1 MAKVIDEKLVKG
13 VDWEGYSGKR
23 VQEFIKEELNTLE
36 TGLNNKVG
44 YIVENEAEGKVYF
57 ASNKENYDLGITM
70 GVVNSTPRYAMD
82 LKFDVNNKSM
92 FLSNDNNKTFSWYFK
107 TKDLATGGSYPEN
120 VSVEYTILNET
131 EGKQTTHS
139 TIIESNAD
147 IQNDNYTKVTMD
159 LNEYVTNGTSL
170 ITIVVRGLRTK
181 QELMLQTRVSII
193 TLEMTDN
200 TDFSKSFKDNFIVN
214 MEVKCTK
221 HQRYFIEYRFNPS
234 NYSDMSDFTTYA
246 NETIG
251 SGKKETL
258 NINLPFPQS
267 GLIDGKHVFEYR
279 LCVKI
284 DNDTEP
290 YYTRIQRIEFIKGEN
305 PQFNEPQILIFSNYA
320 IDETPLDASG
330 NLIINGVSQYVP
342 FSVKYAVY
350 NSIAGSTNVE
360 FYEVKDEIVT
370 LSTSNTVFN
379 GNFANYEVQAMQPG
393 VKTINI
399 ITKDAE
405 GNILNNKGRYV
416 FINVS
421 ESILNI
427 SVYNK
432 NLRIDFSSVGK
443 SNESVDK
450 TTWISNVGGIFTNN
464 ATFNDAFDWS
474 QGWTENGLVVSEG
487 CEVSFDY
494 APFPKSVNDPNIYN
508 VGGLNAYT
516 FEIEFMTQNVTD
528 ENAVVCDMTDERGD
542 KKTGLQITGSEIKF
556 TTPNGESVSTRFKS
570 GEMNRATIVIYPSK
584 DNEGKFSKGL
594 VQLYINGILS
604 NITKYTEGEVFEILK
619 QDENNKTVSKNLTFK
634 GVKGADIVV
643 KYIRAYEG
651 ALEGDD
657 IVDNYI
663 IYRTNAQEMLT
674 LYNKNNVINEQG
686 VITPQSMIKIGNIP
700 VLIFIGRTKA
710 DELASGDGN
719 TGDGKGNCNEEYKP
733 GAVNANEEN
742 WYKTL
747 EDTTNKKKN
756 VDMDVIYYDP
766 IDKSKNFKFVKAYIT
781 PQGTS
786 SMYYPKKNYR
796 IYTQKNKDTRC
807 FFSDMTEGGAGA
819 LEFEDMI
826 RWNFG
831 ETEIDRKWEK
841 WRGTKNYKKRKYSF
855 KNNAQAVK
863 CWCLK
868 ADFAETSS
876 SHNTGVARLWG
887 DTLKNSTVQIGNASY
902 PVFKTNAQATIEN
915 NYNDKRDKMPDIR
928 TTIDGF
934 PIVVFGAKS
943 YSDEIVFLG
952 QYNFNNDK
960 STESV
965 FGFCDIDDEN
975 ILTDNGKDN
984 YTPHNT
990 QEAIKVEHTLDE
1002 MLDKYMCCVETLDN
1016 GNALAN
1022 FSTMEDFDGSWD
1034 DAFEFRYME
1043 IPEEPEQ
1050 KDYKDENGNWTETGE
1065 KDYYE
1070 DLAAYN
1076 KDITKWNNTRLKP
1089 FKHFAQWLY
1098 DTRWCDV
1105 YGNILP
1111 GLTTEEAEARKN
1123 KFATEKWDHLDVWKM
1138 AAYYIYAMRFGAV
1151 DQIVKNSMLTSE
1163 GPFAMNKNGN
1173 KMGYWDTT
1181 DESAPEYGQFYKWYY
1196 INYDNDTVLGV
1207 KNDGSLAYGPEI
1219 TRTMKEGSGSTASYI
1234 YAGSNSTLWNNLDAD
1249 EEFKQIVRIADQGI
1263 SKTMTYAEAIKM
1275 FDEEQVGKW
1284 CERIYNKD
1292 AEYKYISPYLGDWS
1306 YTGEDENVENFV
1318 DKLFMLQ
1325 GSRTAHRR
1333 WWMSKR
1339 FSLFD
1344 GKWNSGD
1351 FPEKFIEVKCDYGSI
1366 GDTFSA
1372 IAGANAYFGYTINNK
1387 TFPVNEGENPW
1398 MGGETFE
1405 FKQGDIIDWKL
1416 YKNIQIG
1423 DPIGIFGSTDMVE
1436 LNLMGLAKNLSSV
1449 SFRFGNNADISN
1461 KLERLYLSI
1470 PEELLFAN
1478 ATYKVYSHDEEGTV
1492 NRKTAFEK
1500 LKMDYDDI
1508 NESDFI
1514 EGAKYP
1520 TSEEEFDATDLNS
1533 PDFYRSPVKVEDE
1546 EGNESIIFVYFA
1558 KVSENIRN
1566 HSCKELSFDNLDKLQ
1581 DLKVVGY
1588 MGLKSLNLTNN
1599 KFINS
1604 IDARYSN
1611 IGNITF
1617 AEGARIKDI
1626 KVSDKLTDLVLTRCN
1641 NVKLENIMVNSMP
1654 LKNNSG
1660 ITISKI
1666 SIDNSDGLNHDDN
1679 FKDFILKWMKGGPD
1693 SKPTYSKSLL
1703 LKGIIWEDIK
1713 IEDIETIINFAKAA
1727 DSCEISG
1734 VISMGANNLSK
1745 ADFELIET
1753 VFKKI
1758 PGIDVVVKIPYP
1770 NILIEVQPSMVAG
1783 QEISLSSILYSDLDY
1798 SSENYTLE
1806 YTFIEETEDEEAENS
1821 FFDGKTG
1828 KRYVKIS
1835 DDKIRNGN
1843 VEIVNPIATATTIK
1857 SKEIVLNED
1866 TQTLLAVIFN
1876 YEGTTKFDIASLEI
1890 KDPTY
1895 VTAAT
1900 INGETMINEVGK
1912 TFVYDLELVSNK
1924 NAEPIGTFDVTWSV
1938 SGSGVKH
1945 IEIIP
1950 SDDEKTLS
1958 FKTNS
1963 VPDDNELLTELNINA
1978 IITNFS
1984 GSNYDNVVVNLGVYI
1999 LNENIILTDKTNPT
2013 VMAICYENNWASD
2026 SQYLT
2031 KEEAANITDI
2041 GTAFSNVKGVSADIW
2056 SFEEFK
2062 YFTGVTTIPDV
2073 AFSGSNL
2080 TTINIPDN
2088 VTELGVGVFENCKKL
2103 ETVKMSE
2110 NVSIISEK
2118 TFLNCSKLENFILP
2132 VAVKQ
2137 IDKNAFGSVGFEKIM
2152 KYNGKFNGVNTLFI
2166 HENSSLTTIK
2176 NDAFEVSKW
2185 NNGSTTNNLTEVYLP
2200 KNLVISDQQYN
2211 FLLSSGLTKI
2221 NLVDIQDTNLRFDD
2235 NILYADKART
2245 KVVRALPISETNID
2259 VLDLNIVD
2267 EVYPYAFFNC
2277 NSIKKVIFNEPLF
2290 GSYLRDGAFI
2300 NSNIEEIDLSK
2311 CNKLERI
2318 WNYTFYNM
2326 ENLKSVLFPENG
2338 MLKEM
2343 GIQVFYNSPK
2353 LEELVLPD
2361 TVEKLGTN
2369 TSSTYFINNCGI
2381 KSFKLPQSLTS
2392 CGRNIIVNCANLEE
2406 FVFSDKFNLSSTVAQ
2421 MVDSCSNLK
2430 IVKLPIFSRILE
2442 NGEYEIVNNTFFN
2455 KGDKETFINCNNI
2468 EKFVLHEDDNRLIM
2482 NTMDEGKSIIRIGN
2496 SNVTDN
2502 TINPCEP
2509 KLVKVVYSA
2518 TDYTLPDN
2526 IEEIETGAFA
2536 GCNNLSS
2543 VKLNNVLET
2552 ISSYAFAGCNN
2563 LSSVKLN
2570 NVLET
2575 IGSYA
2580 FASCGK
2586 LESINLPNTLTSIGE
2601 SAFRGCGLKE
2611 IIVPENITSINRYTF
2626 YECDKLEKVE
2636 LKSENLQIIN
2646 DMAFVYCSNL
2656 KEILILSSNAPELKT
2671 GSEYYRDYAAF
2682 ENVNIYQYHPFGYN
2696 EFTIVGSNIN
2706 EDKKLF
2712 LPNNNYGYD
2721 TEKWIYPLSAVC
2733 NFEFI
2738 PIIIENDIAIVDE
2751 SLNNMDMVYIKR
2763 EANDNIEPL
2772 AVLSPYNEGDSKRIV
2787 MFNSEKIY
2795 HGETIVVY
2803 SDEECNNEIGKFEAK
2818 YGKDVYNLTK
2828 EIVMGSTYSKSLFN
2842 TNIFEDEKVVENND
2856 MTEMANITKHE
2867 YNLLL
2872 AKVNQLMK
2880 LLNKKK

>member
-1 MAKVIDEKLVKG
+1 
-13 VDWEGYSGKR
+13 
-23 VQEFIKEELNTLE
+23 
-36 TGLNNKVG
+36 
-44 YIVENEAEGKVYF
+44 
-57 ASNKENYDLGITM
+57 
-70 GVVNSTPRYAMD
+70 
-82 LKFDVNNKSM
+82 
-92 FLSNDNNKTFSWYFK
+92 
-107 TKDLATGGSYPEN
+107 
-120 VSVEYTILNET
+120 
-131 EGKQTTHS
+131 
-139 TIIESNAD
+139 
-147 IQNDNYTKVTMD
+147 MD
-159 LNEYVTNGTSL
+159 LNEYLTNGTSL

-181 QELMLQTRVSII
+181 QELMLQTKVSII
-193 TLEMTDN
+193 TFEMTDN
-200 TDFSKSFKDNFIVN
+200 TDFSIPFKENFIVN
-214 MEVKCTK
+214 MDVECTK
-221 HQRYFIEYRFNPS
+221 NQRYFIEYRFNPS
-234 NYSDMSDFTTYA
+234 NYRDMSDFITYA
-246 NETIG
+246 NETNG

-258 NINLPFPQS
+258 NIYLPFPQN
-267 GLIDGKHVFEYR
+267 GLMDGKHVFEYR

-284 DNDTEP
+284 GVES
-290 YYTRIQRIEFIKGEN
+290 YYTKIQRIEFIKGEN
-305 PQFNEPQILIFSNYA
+305 PQFNEPQILIFSNYN
-320 IDETPLDASG
+320 IDEESVDASG
-330 NLIINGVSQYVP
+330 NLIVNGVSQYVP
-342 FSVKYAVY
+342 FAVKYAVY
-350 NSIAGSTNVE
+350 NSNAGSTNVE
-360 FYEVKDEIVT
+360 FYEVKDEIAT
-370 LSTSNTVFN
+370 LSASNTVFN

-427 SVYNK
+427 GVYNN
-432 NLRIDFSSVGK
+432 NLRIDFSSIGK

-450 TTWISNVGGIFTNN
+450 TTWISKVGNTFTNN
-464 ATFNDAFDWS
+464 AIFNDTFDWS
-474 QGWTENGLVVSEG
+474 QGWTENGLVISEG

-494 APFPKSVNDPNIYN
+494 APFPMSAKDPNIYN
-508 VGGLNAYT
+508 VGGLKPYT

-528 ENAVVCDMTDERGD
+528 ENAVVCDMTNEVGD

-584 DNEGKFSKGL
+584 DDEGKFSKGL

-604 NITKYTEGEVFEILK
+604 NITKYTEGEIFEILK
-619 QDENNKTVSKNLTFK
+619 PDENNKAVSKNLTFK
-634 GVKGADIVV
+634 GVRGADIVV

-657 IVDNYI
+657 IVNNYI

-700 VLIFIGRTKA
+700 VLIFIGRTNA

-719 TGDGKGNCNEEYKP
+719 TGDGEGNCIDEEYKP

-742 WYKTL
+742 WFKTL
-747 EDTTNKKKN
+747 EDTTDKKKN
-756 VDMDVIYYDP
+756 IDMDVIYYDP
-766 IDKSKNFKFVKAYIT
+766 TDKSKNFKFVKAYIT

-807 FFSDMTEGGAGA
+807 FFSLVDEDGKLTSA

-831 ETEIDRKWEK
+831 ETETDRKWEK

-855 KNNAQAVK
+855 KKNAQAVK

-887 DTLKNSTVQIGNASY
+887 DTLKNSTVQIGDASH

-915 NYNDKRDKMPDIR
+915 NYKDKRDKMPDIR

-934 PIVVFGAKS
+934 PIVVFGKRS
-943 YSDEIVFLG
+943 YNGRIVDGKRVEDPYVFLG

-965 FGFCDIDDEN
+965 FGFCDIDNKN
-975 ILTDNGKDN
+975 ILTDDGKDN

-990 QEAIKVEHTLDE
+990 QEVIKVEHTLDE

-1022 FSTMEDFDGSWD
+1022 FSTLDDWD
-1034 DAFEFRYME
+1034 TVYVDEEGKTYKGWEKAFEFRYME
-1043 IPEEPEQ
+1043 IPEEPKQ

-1065 KDYYE
+1065 KDYYK
-1070 DLAAYN
+1070 DLEKYN
-1076 KDITKWNNTRLKP
+1076 KNIVKWNNTRLKP

-1111 GLTTEEAEARKN
+1111 GLTTEEAEARKT

-1163 GPFAMNKNGN
+1163 GPFAMNKNGD

-1263 SKTMTYAEAIKM
+1263 SKTMTYTKAIKM
-1275 FDEEQVGKW
+1275 FDEEQVGQW

-1306 YTGEDENVENFV
+1306 YTGEDENVESFV

-1351 FPEKFIEVKCDYGSI
+1351 FPERFIEVKCDYGSI

-1405 FKQGDIIDWKL
+1405 FKHGDVIDWKL

-1470 PEELLFAN
+1470 PEELLSVN
-1478 ATYKVYSHDEEGTV
+1478 VTYKVYSDDEEGTV

-1500 LKMDYDDI
+1500 LKMDYDYI

-1533 PDFYRSPVKVEDE
+1533 PDFYRSPVKIEDK
-1546 EGNESIIFVYFA
+1546 EGNEFIIFVYFA
-1558 KVSENIRN
+1558 KVSENVRN
-1566 HSCKELSFDNLDKLQ
+1566 HSCKELSFDNLVKLQ

-1604 IDARYSN
+1604 VDARYSN

-1666 SIDNSDGLNHDDN
+1666 SIDNSDGLNHDDD
-1679 FKDFILKWMKGGPD
+1679 FKDFILRWMKGGPD
-1693 SKPTYSKSLL
+1693 FKPTYSKSLL
-1703 LKGIIWEDIK
+1703 LKGIIWENIK
-1713 IEDIETIINFAKAA
+1713 IEDIETIINFASAA
-1727 DSCEISG
+1727 TCEISG
-1734 VISMGANNLSK
+1734 VISMGPNNLSK
-1745 ADFELIET
+1745 SDFELIEE
-1753 VFKKI
+1753 VFKKT

-1806 YTFIEETEDEEAENS
+1806 YRFIEETDDEKAENS

-1828 KRYVKIS
+1828 KYYTIIS

-1843 VEIVNPIATATTIK
+1843 VKISNHTTTATTIK
-1857 SKEIVLNED
+1857 SEEIILNED
-1866 TQTLLAVIFN
+1866 TQTLLVVIFT
-1876 YEGTTKFDIASLEI
+1876 YEGTTKFDIAPLEI

-1984 GSNYDNVVVNLGVYI
+1984 GSNYEDVVVDLGVYI

-2013 VMAICYENNWASD
+2013 VMAICHENQNHWAAD
-2026 SQYLT
+2026 EKYLT
-2031 KEEAANITDI
+2031 KKEAANIKDI
-2041 GTAFSNVKGVSADIW
+2041 GTAFSNVKGVSNDIW

-2062 YFTGVTTIPDV
+2062 YFTGITTIPDG
-2073 AFSGSNL
+2073 AFAGSNL
-2080 TTINIPDN
+2080 TTINIPDTI
-2088 VTELGVGVFENCKKL
+2088 TELGIGVFENCEKL

-2132 VAVKQ
+2132 VAVTQ
-2137 IDKNAFGSVGFEKIM
+2137 IDKNAFGGVGFEKIM
-2152 KYNGKFNGVNTLFI
+2152 KYNGKFNGVNALFI
-2166 HENSSLTTIK
+2166 HENALLNAIK
-2176 NDAFEVSKW
+2176 NDAFEVDKW
-2185 NNGSTTNNLTEVYLP
+2185 NNGNTTNNLTEVYLP
-2200 KNLVISDQQYN
+2200 KNLVISDRQYN

-2221 NLVDIQDTNLRFDD
+2221 NLVDLQDTNLRFDN
-2235 NILYADKART
+2235 NILYADKATT
-2245 KVVRALPISETNID
+2245 KVVRALPISEINID

-2267 EVYPYAFFNC
+2267 EVYPYSFFNC
-2277 NSIKKVIFNEPLF
+2277 NSIKKVIFNEPLI

-2300 NSNIEEIDLSK
+2300 NSKIEEIDLSK

-2361 TVEKLGTN
+2361 TIEKLGTN
-2369 TSSTYFINNCGI
+2369 TSSTYFINNCGVKI
-2381 KSFKLPQSLTS
+2381 FKLPQSLIS
-2392 CGRNIIVNCANLEE
+2392 CGRNVIVNCANLEE
-2406 FVFSDKFNLSSTVAQ
+2406 FAFSNKFNLSSTVAQ

-2430 IVKLPIFSRILE
+2430 IVKLPIFSRTLE
-2442 NGEYEIVNNTFFN
+2442 NGEYEVVNNTFFS

-2468 EKFVLHEDDNRLIM
+2468 EKFVLHEYDDGLIM
-2482 NTMDEGKSIIRIGN
+2482 KTMDEGKSIIRVG
-2496 SNVTDN
+2496 SD
-2502 TINPCEP
+2502 P

-2518 TDYTLPDN
+2518 TDYILPED
-2526 IEEIETGAFA
+2526 IKEIENGAFA
-2536 GCNNLSS
+2536 YCGNLSN
-2543 VKLNNVLET
+2543 VTLNDVLE
-2552 ISSYAFAGCNN
+2552 
-2563 LSSVKLN
+2563 K
-2570 NVLET
+2570 

-2580 FASCGK
+2580 FVGCSK
-2586 LESINLPNTLTSIGE
+2586 LEYIDLPNILTSIGDF
-2601 SAFRGCGLKE
+2601 AFSETNLKE
-2611 IIVPENITSINRYTF
+2611 LNLIGEFDIIPRAMCYKCNN
-2626 YECDKLEKVE
+2626 LEKVNIWSTKV
-2636 LKSENLQIIN
+2636 KSIDIQAFAYCLNL
-2646 DMAFVYCSNL
+2646 S
-2656 KEILILSSNAPELKT
+2656 EILINTKVAPVVDVKVNTGTFGWNNSS
-2671 GSEYYRDYAAF
+2671 YAGF
-2682 ENVNIYQYHPFGYN
+2682 NNN
-2696 EFTIVGSNIN
+2696 GSNILKIPK
-2706 EDKKLF
+2706 DSS
-2712 LPNNNYGYD
+2712 GY
-2721 TEKWIYPLSAVC
+2721 TENGWDILLDETKCGFKIE
-2733 NFEFI
+2733 N
-2738 PIIIENDIAIVDE
+2738 IILENDIVIVDE
-2751 SLNNMDMVYIKR
+2751 SLNNMDMVYVKR
-2763 EANDNIEPL
+2763 ETNDNVETTP
-2772 AVLSPYNEGDSKRIV
+2772 VLSPYNEGDPKRFI
-2787 MFNSEKIY
+2787 MLNSEKIY
-2795 HGETIVVY
+2795 HGETIIVY
-2803 SDEECNNEIGKFEAK
+2803 SDEECNNEVGRFIAK
-2818 YGKDVYNLTK
+2818 YGTDVYSLTK
-2828 EIVMGSTYSKSLFN
+2828 EIVMGSTYSKSLSN
-2842 TNIFEDEKVVENND
+2842 TNLFEDEQIVENSD
-2856 MTEMANITKHE
+2856 MIEMANITKHE

>member
-1 MAKVIDEKLVKG
+1 MAKVIDEKIVKG
-13 VDWEGYSGKR
+13 VDWEGYSGRR

-36 TGLNNKVG
+36 DGLNNKVG

-57 ASNKENYDLGITM
+57 ASSKDNYDNGITM

-82 LKFDVNNKSM
+82 LKFNVNNKAM
-92 FLSNDNNKTFSWYFK
+92 FLSNDKNKSFSWYFK

-131 EGKQTTHS
+131 EGKQTNYS
-139 TIIESNAD
+139 TVIESNANA
-147 IQNDNYTKVTMD
+147 QNDNYTEVTMD
-159 LNEYVTNGTSL
+159 LNEYLNNGTSL

-200 TDFSKSFKDNFIVN
+200 TDFSKPFKENFIVN
-214 MEVKCTK
+214 MDVECTK

-234 NYSDMSDFTTYA
+234 NYSDMSDFTSYT

-258 NINLPFPQS
+258 NIPLPFPQG
-267 GLIDGKHVFEYR
+267 GLKDGKHVFEYR

-290 YYTRIQRIEFIKGEN
+290 YYTRIQRIEFIKGDSV
-305 PQFNEPQILIFSNYA
+305 QFEEPQILIFSNYA
-320 IDETPLDASG
+320 IDEAPIDSSG

-342 FSVKYAVY
+342 FAVKYAVY
-350 NSIAGSTNVE
+350 NSNAGSTNIE
-360 FYEVKDEIVT
+360 FYEIKDENAT
-370 LSTSNTVFN
+370 LSASNTVFN
-379 GNFANYEVQAMQPG
+379 GNFTKYDIQAMQHG

-399 ITKDAE
+399 IAKDVE
-405 GNILNNKGRYV
+405 GNILNNKGRYI

-427 SVYNK
+427 GVYNK
-432 NLRIDFSSVGK
+432 NLRLDFSSVGK
-443 SNESVDK
+443 SNESIDK
-450 TTWISNVGGIFTNN
+450 ATWTSNVGGIFTNN
-464 ATFNDAFDWS
+464 ATFNETFDWS

-494 APFPKSVNDPNIYN
+494 APFPKTVNDPNIYN

-570 GEMNRATIVIYPSK
+570 DEMNRATIVIYPSK

-594 VQLYINGILS
+594 VQLYINGVLS

-619 QDENNKTVSKNLTFK
+619 QDENNKTVSKNLIFK
-634 GVKGADIVV
+634 GVKGADIVI

-663 IYRTNAQEMLT
+663 IYRTNAQEMLK

-756 VDMDVIYYDP
+756 IDMDVIYYNP
-766 IDKSKNFKFVKAYIT
+766 TDKSKNFKFVKAYIT

-807 FFSDMTEGGAGA
+807 FFSDISEGGAGA

-831 ETEIDRKWEK
+831 ETESDRKWEK

-887 DTLKNSTVQIGNASY
+887 DTLKNSTVQIGNTSY

-915 NYNDKRDKMPDIR
+915 NYIDKRNEMPDIR

-975 ILTDNGKDN
+975 ILIDNGKDN

-1022 FSTMEDFDGSWD
+1022 FSTMENFDGSWD

-1065 KDYYE
+1065 KDYYK
-1070 DLAAYN
+1070 DLEAYN

-1123 KFATEKWDHLDVWKM
+1123 KFATEKWDHLDIWKM

-1405 FKQGDIIDWKL
+1405 FKQGDVIDWKL

-1478 ATYKVYSHDEEGTV
+1478 ATYIVYADDEEGTV

-1500 LKMDYDDI
+1500 LKIDYDNL

-1514 EGAKYP
+1514 EGGKYP
-1520 TSEEEFDATDLNS
+1520 TSEEDFDATDLNS

-1581 DLKVVGY
+1581 ELKVAGY
-1588 MGLKSLNLTNN
+1588 MGLKSLNLSNN

-1641 NVKLENIMVNSMP
+1641 NVKLENIMVDSMP

-1679 FKDFILKWMKGGPD
+1679 FKDFILKWMKGGSD
-1693 SKPTYSKSLL
+1693 FKPTYSKSLL

-1713 IEDIETIINFAKAA
+1713 IEDIETIINFTKAA

-1734 VISMGANNLSK
+1734 IISMGANNLSK

-1753 VFKKI
+1753 VFKKT

-1770 NILIEVQPSMVAG
+1770 NILIEVQSSMVAG

-1798 SSENYTLE
+1798 TSANYTLE
-1806 YTFIEETEDEEAENS
+1806 YTFIEETEDEEAINS
-1821 FFDGKTG
+1821 FFDGRTG

-1835 DDKIRNGN
+1835 DNKIRNGG
-1843 VEIVNPIATATTIK
+1843 VEIVNHIASATTIRT
-1857 SKEIVLNED
+1857 KEEVVNED
-1866 TQTLLAVIFN
+1866 TNTLLAVIFN

-1900 INGETMINEVGK
+1900 INGETMINEIGK

-1924 NAEPIGTFDVTWSV
+1924 NAEPIGSFDIAWSV
-1938 SGSGVKH
+1938 YGDGLKH
-1945 IEIIP
+1945 IEIT
-1950 SDDEKTLS
+1950 SNENEKILS
-1958 FKTNS
+1958 FKTIS
-1963 VPDDNELLTELNINA
+1963 VPNNEELLTELNINA

-1984 GSNYDNVVVNLGVYI
+1984 GSIYEDVVVDLGIYI
-1999 LNENIILTDKTNPT
+1999 LNEEIILTDKTNPT
-2013 VMAICYENNWASD
+2013 VMAVCYEKFWAEHE
-2026 SQYLT
+2026 QYLT
-2031 KEEAANITDI
+2031 REEAAKISDI
-2041 GTAFSNVKGVSADIW
+2041 STAFSNVKGVSNNIW

-2062 YFTGVTTIPDV
+2062 YFTGITTIPDG
-2073 AFSGSNL
+2073 AFAGSNL

-2088 VTELGVGVFENCKKL
+2088 VIKLGIGVFENCKKL

-2110 NVSIISEK
+2110 NITIISEK

-2132 VAVKQ
+2132 IAVLQ
-2137 IDKNAFGSVGFEKIM
+2137 IDKNAFGGVNFEKIM

-2166 HENSSLTTIK
+2166 HENSSLTTIQ
-2176 NDAFEVSKW
+2176 NDAFEIDKW
-2185 NNGSTTNNLTEVYLP
+2185 NTNTTNILSEVYLP
-2200 KNLVISDQQYN
+2200 KNLVITDQQYN
-2211 FLLSSGLTKI
+2211 FLLSPILSKI
-2221 NLVDIQDTNLRFDD
+2221 NLVDIENTNLRLED
-2235 NILYADKART
+2235 NILYANKGKT
-2245 KVVRALPISETNID
+2245 IVVRGLPISEANVD
-2259 VLDLNIVD
+2259 VLELNIV
-2267 EVYPYAFFNC
+2267 ERVFPFAFFNC
-2277 NSIKKVIFNEPLF
+2277 NTIKKVIFNEPLI
-2290 GSYLRDGAFI
+2290 GSYLGKGAFI
-2300 NSNIEEIDLSK
+2300 
-2311 CNKLERI
+2311 
-2318 WNYTFYNM
+2318 
-2326 ENLKSVLFPENG
+2326 
-2338 MLKEM
+2338 
-2343 GIQVFYNSPK
+2343 
-2353 LEELVLPD
+2353 
-2361 TVEKLGTN
+2361 
-2369 TSSTYFINNCGI
+2369 
-2381 KSFKLPQSLTS
+2381 
-2392 CGRNIIVNCANLEE
+2392 
-2406 FVFSDKFNLSSTVAQ
+2406 
-2421 MVDSCSNLK
+2421 DS
-2430 IVKLPIFSRILE
+2430 
-2442 NGEYEIVNNTFFN
+2442 
-2455 KGDKETFINCNNI
+2455 
-2468 EKFVLHEDDNRLIM
+2468 
-2482 NTMDEGKSIIRIGN
+2482 
-2496 SNVTDN
+2496 
-2502 TINPCEP
+2502 
-2509 KLVKVVYSA
+2509 
-2518 TDYTLPDN
+2518 
-2526 IEEIETGAFA
+2526 
-2536 GCNNLSS
+2536 
-2543 VKLNNVLET
+2543 
-2552 ISSYAFAGCNN
+2552 
-2563 LSSVKLN
+2563 
-2570 NVLET
+2570 
-2575 IGSYA
+2575 
-2580 FASCGK
+2580 
-2586 LESINLPNTLTSIGE
+2586 
-2601 SAFRGCGLKE
+2601 
-2611 IIVPENITSINRYTF
+2611 
-2626 YECDKLEKVE
+2626 
-2636 LKSENLQIIN
+2636 
-2646 DMAFVYCSNL
+2646 
-2656 KEILILSSNAPELKT
+2656 
-2671 GSEYYRDYAAF
+2671 
-2682 ENVNIYQYHPFGYN
+2682 
-2696 EFTIVGSNIN
+2696 
-2706 EDKKLF
+2706 
-2712 LPNNNYGYD
+2712 
-2721 TEKWIYPLSAVC
+2721 
-2733 NFEFI
+2733 
-2738 PIIIENDIAIVDE
+2738 
-2751 SLNNMDMVYIKR
+2751 YIK
-2763 EANDNIEPL
+2763 
-2772 AVLSPYNEGDSKRIV
+2772 
-2787 MFNSEKIY
+2787 
-2795 HGETIVVY
+2795 
-2803 SDEECNNEIGKFEAK
+2803 
-2818 YGKDVYNLTK
+2818 
-2828 EIVMGSTYSKSLFN
+2828 
-2842 TNIFEDEKVVENND
+2842 
-2856 MTEMANITKHE
+2856 
-2867 YNLLL
+2867 
-2872 AKVNQLMK
+2872 
-2880 LLNKKK
+2880 

>member
-44 YIVENEAEGKVYF
+44 YIVENETEGKVYF

-70 GVVNSTPRYAMD
+70 GVVNSTPRYVMD

-139 TIIESNAD
+139 TIIESNTD

-200 TDFSKSFKDNFIVN
+200 TDFSKSFKENFIVN
-214 MEVKCTK
+214 MEVECTK

-234 NYSDMSDFTTYA
+234 SYSDMSDFTTYTS
-246 NETIG
+246 ETIG

-320 IDETPLDASG
+320 MDETPLDASG

-370 LSTSNTVFN
+370 LSASNTVFN
-379 GNFANYEVQAMQPG
+379 GNFADYEVQAMQPG

-432 NLRIDFSSVGK
+432 NLRIDFSSIGK

-450 TTWISNVGGIFTNN
+450 TTWVSNVGGIFTNN
-464 ATFNDAFDWS
+464 ATFNDTFDWS
-474 QGWTENGLVVSEG
+474 QGWTENGLVISEG

-494 APFPKSVNDPNIYN
+494 APFPKLVNDPNIYN

-584 DNEGKFSKGL
+584 DGEGKFSKGL

-651 ALEGDD
+651 TLEGDD

-663 IYRTNAQEMLT
+663 IYRTNAQEMLK

-719 TGDGKGNCNEEYKP
+719 TGDGKGNCDEEYKP

-756 VDMDVIYYDP
+756 IDMDVIYYNP
-766 IDKSKNFKFVKAYIT
+766 TDKSKNFKFVKAYIT

-807 FFSDMTEGGAGA
+807 FFSDMSEGGAGA

-831 ETEIDRKWEK
+831 ETETDRKWEK

-1070 DLAAYN
+1070 DLEAYN

-1105 YGNILP
+1105 YGNVLP
-1111 GLTTEEAEARKN
+1111 GLTIEEAEARKN
-1123 KFATEKWDHLDVWKM
+1123 KFAIEKWDHLDVWKM

-1196 INYDNDTVLGV
+1196 INYDNDTILGV

-1234 YAGSNSTLWNNLDAD
+1234 YAGSNSTLWNNLDSD

-1306 YTGEDENVENFV
+1306 YTGEDENVESFV

-1387 TFPVNEGENPW
+1387 TFPVNDGENPW

-1405 FKQGDIIDWKL
+1405 FKQGDVIDWKL

-1449 SFRFGNNADISN
+1449 SFRFGSNADISN

-1478 ATYKVYSHDEEGTV
+1478 ATYKVYSDDEEGTV

-1514 EGAKYP
+1514 DGAKYP

-1533 PDFYRSPVKVEDE
+1533 PDFYRSPVKVEDK

-1617 AEGARIKDI
+1617 SEGARIKDI

-1660 ITISKI
+1660 VTISKI
-1666 SIDNSDGLNHDDN
+1666 SIDNSDGLNHDYN
-1679 FKDFILKWMKGGPD
+1679 FKDFILKWMKGGSD
-1693 SKPTYSKSLL
+1693 FKPTYSKSLL

-1745 ADFELIET
+1745 ADFELIEN
-1753 VFKKI
+1753 VFKKT

-1806 YTFIEETEDEEAENS
+1806 YTFIEETDDEEAENS

-1938 SGSGVKH
+1938 SESGVKH

-1958 FKTNS
+1958 FKTIS
-1963 VPDDNELLTELNINA
+1963 VPDDNELLSELNINVV
-1978 IITNFS
+1978 ITNFN
-1984 GSNYDNVVVNLGVYI
+1984 GSDYPVVAIDFGVYI

-2013 VMAICYENNWASD
+2013 VMAICYENHWASD

-2031 KEEAANITDI
+2031 REEAANITDI
-2041 GTAFSNVKGVSADIW
+2041 GTAFSNVKGVSNYIW

-2062 YFTGVTTIPDV
+2062 YFIGITTIPNG
-2073 AFSGSNL
+2073 AFAGSNL
-2080 TTINIPDN
+2080 ITINIPDN
-2088 VTELGVGVFENCKKL
+2088 VTELGIGVFENCKKL
-2103 ETVKMSE
+2103 EIVKMSE

-2118 TFLNCSKLENFILP
+2118 TFLNCLKLENFILP

-2137 IDKNAFGSVGFEKIM
+2137 IDKNAFGGVGFEKIM
-2152 KYNGKFNGVNTLFI
+2152 KYNGKFNGVNALFI

-2176 NDAFEVSKW
+2176 NDAFEVDKW
-2185 NNGSTTNNLTEVYLP
+2185 NNGNTTNKLTEVYLP

-2245 KVVRALPISETNID
+2245 KVVRALPISEINID

-2267 EVYPYAFFNC
+2267 EVYPFAFFNC
-2277 NSIKKVIFNEPLF
+2277 NSIKKVVFDEPLI

-2300 NSNIEEIDLSK
+2300 NSKIEEIDLSK

-2318 WNYTFYNM
+2318 WNYTFYNIP
-2326 ENLKSVLFPENG
+2326 ELKSVLLPENG
-2338 MLKEM
+2338 VLKEM
-2343 GIQVFYNSPK
+2343 GSNVFYNSPK
-2353 LEELVLPD
+2353 
-2361 TVEKLGTN
+2361 
-2369 TSSTYFINNCGI
+2369 I
-2381 KSFKLPQSLTS
+2381 KAFKMPQSLTK
-2392 CGRNIIVNCANLEE
+2392 CGTSFINTCSNLEE
-2406 FVFSDKFNLSSTVAQ
+2406 LTFSEYFSNYIPE
-2421 MVDSCSNLK
+2421 MVVNCPNLK
-2430 IVKLPIFSRILE
+2430 IVKLPVFSKTLY
-2442 NGEYEIVNNTFFN
+2442 NGEYEVVSNSLFI
-2455 KGDKETFINCNNI
+2455 KGSNRETFIGCNI
-2468 EKFVLHEDDNRLIM
+2468 EKFVLHENDNHLIM
-2482 NTMDEGKSIIRIGN
+2482 TTEDEGRSIIRVGN
-2496 SNVTDN
+2496 GNIETN
-2502 TINPCEP
+2502 LIIPCD
-2509 KLVKVVYSA
+2509 KALVKVAYTV
-2518 TDYTLPDN
+2518 TDYILPDDVK
-2526 IEEIETGAFA
+2526 EIENGAFA
-2536 GCNNLSS
+2536 FSQIKNINAGEYI
-2543 VKLNNVLET
+2543 NVLGADCFRE
-2552 ISSYAFAGCNN
+2552 CKN
-2563 LSSVKLN
+2563 L
-2570 NVLET
+2570 T
-2575 IGSYA
+2575 
-2580 FASCGK
+2580 
-2586 LESINLPNTLTSIGE
+2586 
-2601 SAFRGCGLKE
+2601 E
-2611 IIVPENITSINRYTF
+2611 IIIKGPIESMPNAMCYR
-2626 YECDKLEKVE
+2626 CDKLERVE
-2636 LKSENLQIIN
+2636 VWSPNVTQIGTQAFAYCVNFKNFLIN
-2646 DMAFVYCSNL
+2646 SIKAP
-2656 KEILILSSNAPELKT
+2656 KILSTDNLTATFGWNENSYAGYKSKNNGNVLYIPLN
-2671 GSEYYRDYAAF
+2671 SEGYTNDSGWQMLLDETKCGF
-2682 ENVNIYQYHPFGYN
+2682 KIEN
-2696 EFTIVGSNIN
+2696 
-2706 EDKKLF
+2706 
-2712 LPNNNYGYD
+2712 
-2721 TEKWIYPLSAVC
+2721 
-2733 NFEFI
+2733 
-2738 PIIIENDIAIVDE
+2738 IILENDIAVIDE
-2751 SLNNMDMVYIKR
+2751 NLNNMDMVYVKR
-2763 EANDNIEPL
+2763 ETNDNTETIP
-2772 AVLSPYNEGDSKRIV
+2772 VLLPYNEGDPKRFI
-2787 MFNSEKIY
+2787 MLNSEKIY

-2803 SDEECNNEIGKFEAK
+2803 SDEECTNEIGRFVAK
-2818 YGKDVYNLTK
+2818 YGEDLYDLSS
-2828 EIVMGSTYSKSLFN
+2828 EIIMGTYQIKPNS
-2842 TNIFEDEKVVENND
+2842 IEDTVVEE
-2856 MTEMANITKHE
+2856 EMANITKHE